1 MFGNGGLAMMKMV
14 VMMMMTIWTDRS
26 PICALFPG
34 VLRGLLTD
42 YQWEG
47 VDPRHPNTSNNS
59 SATFTLSTST
69 PHLWI
74 FLAFFVCGYIFD
86 YFWVNIDWKRHL
98 NCSNNSSF
106 AFPLYNCQH
115 QHLIRVISQRHRTY
129 YSNVERFKRQPH
141 QYYIQDLNS
150 QRHKKQKLEMS
161 ARQGF
166 WLRYTLAEVAE
177 VIRVKE
183 KYDKKNKV
191 LGQTLLGDVLCQ

>member
-1 MFGNGGLAMMKMV
+1 MDDLNITFSLREKNVFNQKAPVALSVVNEFFFSSLFCFRCLVMVMMKRAMMR
-14 VMMMMTIWTDRS
+14 MMTIWTDRS

-86 YFWVNIDWKRHL
+86 YFWVNIYSKRHP
-98 NCSNNSSF
+98 NGFNNSF
-106 AFPLYNCQH
+106 TAFPLYNCQH
-115 QHLIRVISQRHRTY
+115 LHLIGVITQ
-129 YSNVERFKRQPH
+129 H
-141 QYYIQDLNS
+141 QCEHIIP
-150 QRHKKQKLEMS
+150 
-161 ARQGF
+161 
-166 WLRYTLAEVAE
+166 T
-177 VIRVKE
+177 
-183 KYDKKNKV
+183 
-191 LGQTLLGDVLCQ
+191 

>member
-1 MFGNGGLAMMKMV
+1 MNCHVVNGWSQHNQKAPVALSVVNEFFFASLFCFWCLVMVIIQRAMMRMV

-69 PHLWI
+69 PHFWI
-74 FLAFFVCGYIFD
+74 FLAFFVCDYMFD
-86 YFWVNIDWKRHL
+86 YFWVNIDSKRHP
-98 NCSNNSSF
+98 NCFNSSST

-115 QHLIRVISQRHRTY
+115 QHLIRVMSQNHR
-129 YSNVERFKRQPH
+129 EH
-141 QYYIQDLNS
+141 IIL
-150 QRHKKQKLEMS
+150 M
-161 ARQGF
+161 
-166 WLRYTLAEVAE
+166 
-177 VIRVKE
+177 
-183 KYDKKNKV
+183 
-191 LGQTLLGDVLCQ
+191 

>member
-1 MFGNGGLAMMKMV
+1 MFNQKAPVALSIVNEFFFASLFCFQCLVMVIMKRAMMR
-14 VMMMMTIWTDRS
+14 MMTIWTDRS

-86 YFWVNIDWKRHL
+86 YFWVNIDSKRHP
-98 NCSNNSSF
+98 NCSNNSST
-106 AFPLYNCQH
+106 AFVQLPTSTPH
-115 QHLIRVISQRHRTY
+115 KGSHIATSMRTY
-129 YSNVERFKRQPH
+129 YSDVEMLKRQPH
-141 QYYIQDLNS
+141 QYHIEDPNS
-150 QRHKKQKLEMS
+150 QRQKKKLEMS
-161 ARQGF
+161 QGRDF
-166 WLRYTLAEVAE
+166 DLDTL
-177 VIRVKE
+177 
-183 KYDKKNKV
+183 
-191 LGQTLLGDVLCQ
+191 